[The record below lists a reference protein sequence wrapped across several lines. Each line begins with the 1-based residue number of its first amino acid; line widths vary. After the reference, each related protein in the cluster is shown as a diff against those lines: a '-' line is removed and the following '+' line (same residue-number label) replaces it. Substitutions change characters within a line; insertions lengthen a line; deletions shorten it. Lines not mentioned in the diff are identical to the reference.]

1 MPVNGW
7 NIPPANNRRVRLP
20 PPVFYLLRGR
30 STIPGIERSMEFA
43 PMSEIVAH
51 HKRIFIF
58 RSCRKRPGIMAAGL
72 SPALSIKAAR
82 RWRARPA
89 PMA

>member
-30 STIPGIERSMEFA
+30 STISDIERSMEFA
-43 PMSEIVAH
+43 PMSEIVVH

-58 RSCRKRPGIMAAGL
+58 RSCRKRPGIMAKIRVGPPVPLPIFIPARH
-72 SPALSIKAAR
+72 SP
-82 RWRARPA
+82 P
-89 PMA
+89 